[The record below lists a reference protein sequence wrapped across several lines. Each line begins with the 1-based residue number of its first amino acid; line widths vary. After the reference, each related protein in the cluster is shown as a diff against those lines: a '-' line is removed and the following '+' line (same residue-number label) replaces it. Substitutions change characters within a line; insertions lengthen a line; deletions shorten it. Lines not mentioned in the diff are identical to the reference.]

1 MCPLDGLDL
10 RQGWSISYLIILQT
24 CDVFLLCF
32 SGSIRWHLSSIVYMF
47 CFVEQVTLNEND
59 NEMSRR
65 LIKVLEKLRSS
76 DRAYYQ
82 LCRLVRQGEHPREGF
97 LLLSNLFEDQLGANN
112 GYTDWMI
119 QISRQ
124 VQQT

>member
-1 MCPLDGLDL
+1 
-10 RQGWSISYLIILQT
+10 
-24 CDVFLLCF
+24 
-32 SGSIRWHLSSIVYMF
+32 MF
-47 CFVEQVTLNEND
+47 CFLEQVTLNENEND
-59 NEMSRR
+59 TEMSRR
-65 LIKVLEKLRSS
+65 LIKVLEKLRST

-112 GYTDWMI
+112 GYADWMI